1 METVY
6 HAFRKSL
13 QNFGILIAKMNNLES
28 LQPALDAENSKG
40 TTDSTAEPL
49 EIIEKEVNNN
59 ENINQLLNVKS
70 EDDDIDYSEYVSIK
84 LKEIREKMLNAKQ
97 EDDFVDYSEYVSIR
111 LKEIR
116 ENCKNRDLRE
126 SFEVPYQRK

>member
-40 TTDSTAEPL
+40 SAEPL

-70 EDDDIDYSEYVSIK
+70 EDDLDYSEYVSIK

-97 EDDFVDYSEYVSIR
+97 EEDFVDYSEYVSIR

>member
-1 METVY
+1 
-6 HAFRKSL
+6 
-13 QNFGILIAKMNNLES
+13 MNNLES
-28 LQPALDAENSKG
+28 LQPALDAGNSKG
-40 TTDSTAEPL
+40 TTDSSAEPL

-70 EDDDIDYSEYVSIK
+70 EDDIDYSEYVSIK

-97 EDDFVDYSEYVSIR
+97 EDDFDYSEYVSIR

-116 ENCKNRDLRE
+116 KNCKSRN
-126 SFEVPYQRK
+126 QTIN

>member
-1 METVY
+1 
-6 HAFRKSL
+6 
-13 QNFGILIAKMNNLES
+13 MNNFES
-28 LQPALDAENSKG
+28 VQPALDAENSKG
-40 TTDSTAEPL
+40 TTDSSAAEPL

-70 EDDDIDYSEYVSIK
+70 EDDFDYSEYVSIK

>member
-13 QNFGILIAKMNNLES
+13 QNFGILIAKMNNFES
-28 LQPALDAENSKG
+28 VQPALDAENSKG
-40 TTDSTAEPL
+40 TTDSSAAEPL

-70 EDDDIDYSEYVSIK
+70 EDDFDYSEYVSIK

-97 EDDFVDYSEYVSIR
+97 EDDFDYSEYVSIR